1 MIIEATMI
9 MMIIIYNNNYN
20 DNYDKIDN
28 VNVMITIIIIINN
41 NDYTE

>member
-9 MMIIIYNNNYN
+9 RMIIIYNNNYN

-28 VNVMITIIIIINN
+28 INVMITIIIIINN